1 MDNLTEK
8 VVGFVGTGVMGRSMA
23 ANLMKAGITVCVYN
37 RTREKAEDLI
47 ADGAIWKDTPGE
59 VAKASDIV
67 ITMVGY
73 PKDVE
78 EVYFNANGLLAN
90 AAQGAYLIDMTTS
103 SPALAKK
110 IFQTAK
116 DQGIFAMD
124 APVSGGDIG
133 AREGTLSI
141 MVGAEKDAF
150 EAMRPLFELLG
161 KNIQHQG
168 GAGAGQYTKMANQ
181 IAIAGNMMGVS
192 EAIAYAKQ
200 VGLDPTHVLDSIATG
215 AAGSWSLSNL
225 APRMIRGDFAP
236 GFYIKHFIK
245 DMGIAI
251 ESAEEAGLTL
261 PGLTLAKQLYNQL
274 AREGLEDEG
283 TQALFKLVCRTKEE

>member
-1 MDNLTEK
+1 MDNLAEK

-23 ANLMKAGITVCVYN
+23 SNLMKAGITVCVYN

-90 AAQGAYLIDMTTS
+90 AQEGAYLIDMTTS

-110 IFQTAK
+110 IYHTAK

-141 MVGAEKDAF
+141 MVGADKDAF
-150 EAMRPLFELLG
+150 EEMRPLFELLG

-215 AAGSWSLSNL
+215 AAGSWSLTNL

-251 ESAEEAGLTL
+251 ESAEEAGLRL

-283 TQALFKLVCRTKEE
+283 TQALFKLVCRTKE

>member
-1 MDNLTEK
+1 MTNLTEK

-47 ADGAIWKDTPGE
+47 ADGAIWKDNPAE

-78 EVYFNANGLLAN
+78 EVYFNADGLLAN
-90 AAQGAYLIDMTTS
+90 AQQGAYLIDMTTS
-103 SPALAKK
+103 SPLLAKK
-110 IFQTAK
+110 IYQTAK
-116 DQGIFAMD
+116 DHGLHAMD

-133 AREGTLSI
+133 AREATLSI
-141 MVGAEKDAF
+141 MVGADPAAF
-150 EAMRPLFELLG
+150 DAMRPLFELLG

-168 GAGAGQYTKMANQ
+168 AAGAGQYTKMANQ

-251 ESAEEAGLTL
+251 ESAEEAGLSL

-283 TQALFKLVCRTKEE
+283 TQALFKLVCRTKE

>member
-1 MDNLTEK
+1 MSTLNEK
-8 VVGFVGTGVMGRSMA
+8 VIGFVGTGVMGRSMA
-23 ANLMKAGITVCVYN
+23 LNLMKEGLTVCVYN

-47 ADGAIWKDTPGE
+47 AEGAIWKDTPGE
-59 VAKASDIV
+59 IAKACDII

-73 PKDVE
+73 PRDVE
-78 EVYFNANGLLAN
+78 EVYFNADGIIAN
-90 AAQGAYLIDMTTS
+90 AQEGAYLIDMTTS
-103 SPALAKK
+103 SPSLAKK
-110 IFQTAK
+110 IYQTAK
-116 DQGIFAMD
+116 ETGLFAMD

-141 MVGAEKDAF
+141 MVGADDAAY
-150 EAMRPLFELLG
+150 EAMLPLFEILG

-168 GAGAGQYTKMANQ
+168 TAGAGQYTKMANQ

-192 EAIAYAKQ
+192 EAIAYAKT

-225 APRMIRGDFAP
+225 APRMIRGDWAP

-245 DMGIAI
+245 DMKIAI
-251 ESAEEAGLTL
+251 ESAEEENLTL
-261 PGLTLAKQLYNQL
+261 PGLNLAKQLYDEL
-274 AREGLEDEG
+274 AIKGKENEG
-283 TQALFKLVCRTKEE
+283 TQALIKLLLKEA

>member
-1 MDNLTEK
+1 MDNLAEK

-23 ANLMKAGITVCVYN
+23 SNLMKAGITVCVYN

-90 AAQGAYLIDMTTS
+90 AQEGAYLIDMTTS

-110 IFQTAK
+110 IYQTAK

-141 MVGAEKDAF
+141 MVGADKDAF
-150 EAMRPLFELLG
+150 EEMRPLFELLG

-215 AAGSWSLSNL
+215 AAGSWSLTNL

-251 ESAEEAGLTL
+251 ESAEEAGLSL

-283 TQALFKLVCRTKEE
+283 TQALFKLVCRTKE

>member
-1 MDNLTEK
+1 MDNLAEK

-23 ANLMKAGITVCVYN
+23 SNLMKAGITVCVYN

-90 AAQGAYLIDMTTS
+90 AQEGAYLIDITTS

-110 IFQTAK
+110 IYHTAK

-141 MVGAEKDAF
+141 MVGADKDAF
-150 EAMRPLFELLG
+150 EEMRPLFELLG

-215 AAGSWSLSNL
+215 AAGSWSLTNL

-251 ESAEEAGLTL
+251 ESAEEAGLSL

-283 TQALFKLVCRTKEE
+283 TQALFKLVCRTKE

>member
-1 MDNLTEK
+1 MDNLAEK

-23 ANLMKAGITVCVYN
+23 SNLMKAGITVCVYN

-90 AAQGAYLIDMTTS
+90 AQEGAYLIDMTTS

-110 IFQTAK
+110 IYHTAK

-141 MVGAEKDAF
+141 MVGADKDAF
-150 EAMRPLFELLG
+150 EEMRPLFELLG

-215 AAGSWSLSNL
+215 AAGSWSLTNL

-251 ESAEEAGLTL
+251 ESAEEAGLSL

-283 TQALFKLVCRTKEE
+283 TQALFKLVCRTKE

>member
-1 MDNLTEK
+1 MDNLAEK

-90 AAQGAYLIDMTTS
+90 AQQGAYLIDMTTS
-103 SPALAKK
+103 SPTLAKK
-110 IFQTAK
+110 IYQTAK

-141 MVGAEKDAF
+141 MVGADKDAF

-283 TQALFKLVCRTKEE
+283 TQALFKLVCRVKE

>member
-1 MDNLTEK
+1 MDNLAEK

-90 AAQGAYLIDMTTS
+90 AQEGAYLIDMTTS

-110 IFQTAK
+110 IYQTAK

-141 MVGAEKDAF
+141 MVGADKDAF
-150 EAMRPLFELLG
+150 EEMRPLFELLG

-251 ESAEEAGLTL
+251 ESAEEAGLSL

-283 TQALFKLVCRTKEE
+283 TQALFKLVCRVKE

>member
-1 MDNLTEK
+1 MDNLAEK

-23 ANLMKAGITVCVYN
+23 SNLMKAGITVCVYN

-90 AAQGAYLIDMTTS
+90 AQEGAYLIDMTTS

-110 IFQTAK
+110 IYQTAK

-141 MVGAEKDAF
+141 MVGADKDAF
-150 EAMRPLFELLG
+150 EEMRPLFELLG

-215 AAGSWSLSNL
+215 AAGSWSLTNL

-251 ESAEEAGLTL
+251 ESAEEAGLSL

-283 TQALFKLVCRTKEE
+283 TQALFKLVSRVKE

>member
-1 MDNLTEK
+1 MDNLAEK

-23 ANLMKAGITVCVYN
+23 ANLMKADITVCVYN

-47 ADGAIWKDTPGE
+47 ADGAIWKDSPGE

-90 AAQGAYLIDMTTS
+90 AQEGAYLIDMTTS

-110 IFQTAK
+110 IYQTAK

-141 MVGAEKDAF
+141 MVGADKDAF
-150 EAMRPLFELLG
+150 EEMRPLFELLG

-251 ESAEEAGLTL
+251 ESAEEAGLSL

-283 TQALFKLVCRTKEE
+283 TQALFKLVSRVKE

>member
-1 MDNLTEK
+1 MTNLTEK

-47 ADGAIWKDTPGE
+47 ADGAIWKDSPAE

-78 EVYFNANGLLAN
+78 EVYFNADGLLAN
-90 AAQGAYLIDMTTS
+90 AQEGAYLIDMTTS
-103 SPALAKK
+103 SPLLAKK
-110 IFQTAK
+110 IYQAAK
-116 DQGIFAMD
+116 AHNIFAMD

-133 AREGTLSI
+133 AREATLSI
-141 MVGAEKDAF
+141 MVGADPAAYDA
-150 EAMRPLFELLG
+150 MKPLFELLG

-168 GAGAGQYTKMANQ
+168 APGAGQYTKMANQ

-251 ESAEEAGLTL
+251 ESAEEAGLDL
-261 PGLTLAKQLYNQL
+261 PGLKLAKKLYDQL
-274 AREGLEDEG
+274 ADKGLENDG
-283 TQALFKLVCRTKEE
+283 TQALFKLISKQV

>member
-1 MDNLTEK
+1 MTNLTEK

-23 ANLMKAGITVCVYN
+23 ANLIKAGITVCVYN

-47 ADGAIWKDTPGE
+47 ADGAIWKDTPAE

-78 EVYFNANGLLAN
+78 EVYFNADGLLAN
-90 AAQGAYLIDMTTS
+90 AQPGAYLIDMTTS
-103 SPALAKK
+103 SPLLAKK
-110 IFQTAK
+110 IYQTAK
-116 DQGIFAMD
+116 DHNIFAMD

-133 AREGTLSI
+133 AREATLSI
-141 MVGAEKDAF
+141 MVGADAAAF
-150 EAMRPLFELLG
+150 DAMLPLFELLG

-168 GAGAGQYTKMANQ
+168 AAGAGQYTKMANQ

-251 ESAEEAGLTL
+251 ESAEEAGLDL
-261 PGLTLAKQLYNQL
+261 PGLTLAKKLYDQL
-274 AREGLEDEG
+274 ADKGLENDG
-283 TQALFKLVCRTKEE
+283 TQALFKLISKEV

>member
-1 MDNLTEK
+1 MDNLAEK

-90 AAQGAYLIDMTTS
+90 AQEGAYLIDMTTS

-110 IFQTAK
+110 IYQTAK

-141 MVGAEKDAF
+141 MVGADKDAF
-150 EAMRPLFELLG
+150 EEMRPLFELLG
-161 KNIQHQG
+161 KNIQ
-168 GAGAGQYTKMANQ
+168 
-181 IAIAGNMMGVS
+181 
-192 EAIAYAKQ
+192 
-200 VGLDPTHVLDSIATG
+200 
-215 AAGSWSLSNL
+215 
-225 APRMIRGDFAP
+225 
-236 GFYIKHFIK
+236 
-245 DMGIAI
+245 
-251 ESAEEAGLTL
+251 
-261 PGLTLAKQLYNQL
+261 
-274 AREGLEDEG
+274 
-283 TQALFKLVCRTKEE
+283 

>member
-1 MDNLTEK
+1 MDNLAEK

-90 AAQGAYLIDMTTS
+90 AQEGAYLIDMTTS

-110 IFQTAK
+110 IYQTAK

-141 MVGAEKDAF
+141 MVGADKDAF
-150 EAMRPLFELLG
+150 EEMRPLFELLG

-192 EAIAYAKQ
+192 EALAYAKQ

-283 TQALFKLVCRTKEE
+283 TQALFKLVCRVKE

>member
-1 MDNLTEK
+1 MDNLAEK

-23 ANLMKAGITVCVYN
+23 SNLMKAGITVCVYN

-90 AAQGAYLIDMTTS
+90 AQDGAYLIDMTTS

-110 IFQTAK
+110 IYQTAK

-141 MVGAEKDAF
+141 MVGADKDAF
-150 EAMRPLFELLG
+150 EEMRPLFELLG

-215 AAGSWSLSNL
+215 AAGSWSLTNL

-251 ESAEEAGLTL
+251 ESAEEAGLNL

-283 TQALFKLVCRTKEE
+283 TQALFKLVCRTKE

>member
-1 MDNLTEK
+1 MDNLAEK

-23 ANLMKAGITVCVYN
+23 SNLMKAGITVCVYN

-90 AAQGAYLIDMTTS
+90 AQEGAYLIDMTTS

-110 IFQTAK
+110 IYQTAK

-141 MVGAEKDAF
+141 MVGADKDAF
-150 EAMRPLFELLG
+150 EEIRPLFELLG

-283 TQALFKLVCRTKEE
+283 TQALFKLVCRTKE

>member
-1 MDNLTEK
+1 MDNLAEK
-8 VVGFVGTGVMGRSMA
+8 VVGFVGTGIMGRSMA
-23 ANLMKAGITVCVYN
+23 SNLMKAGITVCVYN

-90 AAQGAYLIDMTTS
+90 AQEGAYLIDMTTS

-110 IFQTAK
+110 IYHTAK

-141 MVGAEKDAF
+141 MVGADKDAF
-150 EAMRPLFELLG
+150 EEMRPLFELLG

-215 AAGSWSLSNL
+215 AAGSWSLTNL

-251 ESAEEAGLTL
+251 ESAEEAGLSL

-283 TQALFKLVCRTKEE
+283 TQALFKLVCRTKE

>member
-1 MDNLTEK
+1 MDNLAEK

-23 ANLMKAGITVCVYN
+23 SNLMKAGITVCVYN

-90 AAQGAYLIDMTTS
+90 AQDGAYLIDMTTS

-110 IFQTAK
+110 IYQTAK

-141 MVGAEKDAF
+141 MVGADKDAF
-150 EAMRPLFELLG
+150 EEMRPLFELLG

-215 AAGSWSLSNL
+215 AAGSWSLTNL

-251 ESAEEAGLTL
+251 ESAEEAGLSL

-283 TQALFKLVCRTKEE
+283 TQALFKLVCRTKE

>member
-1 MDNLTEK
+1 MDNLAEK

-110 IFQTAK
+110 IYQTAK

-141 MVGAEKDAF
+141 MVGADKDAF

-251 ESAEEAGLTL
+251 ESAEEAGLKL

-283 TQALFKLVCRTKEE
+283 TQALFKLVCRVKEE

>member
-1 MDNLTEK
+1 MTNLTEK

-23 ANLMKAGITVCVYN
+23 ANLIKAGITVCVYN

-47 ADGAIWKDTPGE
+47 ADGAIWKDTPAE

-78 EVYFNANGLLAN
+78 EVYFNADGLLAN
-90 AAQGAYLIDMTTS
+90 AQPGAYLIDMTTS
-103 SPALAKK
+103 SPLLAKK
-110 IFQTAK
+110 IYQTAR
-116 DQGIFAMD
+116 DHNIFAMD

-133 AREGTLSI
+133 AREATLSI
-141 MVGAEKDAF
+141 MVGADAAAF
-150 EAMRPLFELLG
+150 DAMRPLFELLG

-168 GAGAGQYTKMANQ
+168 AAGAGQYTKMANQ

-251 ESAEEAGLTL
+251 ESAEEAGLDL
-261 PGLTLAKQLYNQL
+261 PGLTLAKKLYDQL
-274 AREGLEDEG
+274 ADKGLENDG
-283 TQALFKLVCRTKEE
+283 TQALFKLISKEV

>member
-1 MDNLTEK
+1 MDNLAEK

-23 ANLMKAGITVCVYN
+23 ANLMKADITVCVYN

-90 AAQGAYLIDMTTS
+90 AQEGAYLIDMTTS

-110 IFQTAK
+110 IYQTAK

-141 MVGAEKDAF
+141 MVGADKDAF
-150 EAMRPLFELLG
+150 EEMRPLFELLG

-251 ESAEEAGLTL
+251 ESAEEAGLDL

-283 TQALFKLVCRTKEE
+283 TQALFKLVSRVKE

>member
-1 MDNLTEK
+1 MDNLAEK

-47 ADGAIWKDTPGE
+47 ADGAIWKDSPGE

-90 AAQGAYLIDMTTS
+90 AQEGAYLIDMTTS

-110 IFQTAK
+110 IYQTAK

-141 MVGAEKDAF
+141 MVGADKDAF
-150 EAMRPLFELLG
+150 EEMRPLFELLG

-251 ESAEEAGLTL
+251 ESAEEAGLDL

-283 TQALFKLVCRTKEE
+283 TQALFKLVSRVKE

>member
-1 MDNLTEK
+1 MDNLAEK

-23 ANLMKAGITVCVYN
+23 SNLMKAGITVCVYN

-90 AAQGAYLIDMTTS
+90 AQEGAYLIDMTTS

-110 IFQTAK
+110 IYHTAK

-141 MVGAEKDAF
+141 MVGADKDAF
-150 EAMRPLFELLG
+150 EEMRPLFELLG

-215 AAGSWSLSNL
+215 AAGSWSLTNL

-251 ESAEEAGLTL
+251 ESAEEAGLDL

-283 TQALFKLVCRTKEE
+283 TQALFKLVCRTKE

>member
-1 MDNLTEK
+1 MTILSEK
-8 VVGFVGTGVMGRSMA
+8 VIGFVGTGVMGRSMA
-23 ANLMKAGITVCVYN
+23 MNLMKEGLTLCVYN

-47 ADGAIWKDTPGE
+47 AEGAIWKDTPGD
-59 VAKASDIV
+59 VAKACDII

-73 PKDVE
+73 PRDVE
-78 EVYFNANGLLAN
+78 EVYFNANGIIAN
-90 AAQGAYLIDMTTS
+90 AQSGSYLIDMTTS
-103 SPALAKK
+103 SPSLAKK
-110 IFQTAK
+110 IHQTAK
-116 DQGIFAMD
+116 EKGLYAMD

-141 MVGAEKDAF
+141 MVGAD
-150 EAMRPLFELLG
+150 EAAYNEMMPLFELLG

-168 GAGAGQYTKMANQ
+168 APGAGQYTKMANQ

-192 EAIAYAKQ
+192 EAIAYAKT

-225 APRMIRGDFAP
+225 APRMIRGDWAP

-245 DMGIAI
+245 DMKIAI
-251 ESAEEAGLTL
+251 ESAEEEGLSL
-261 PGLTLAKQLYNQL
+261 PGLTLAKQLYDEL
-274 AREGLEDEG
+274 AIKGMEDEG
-283 TQALFKLVCRTKEE
+283 TQALIKLLLKES

>member
-1 MDNLTEK
+1 MTILAEK

-23 ANLMKAGITVCVYN
+23 ANLLKEGITVCVYN

-47 ADGAIWKDTPGE
+47 ADGAIWKDTPAD

-73 PKDVE
+73 PKDVD
-78 EVYFNANGLLAN
+78 EVYFNADGLLAN
-90 AAQGAYLIDMTTS
+90 AQAGAYLIDMTTS
-103 SPALAKK
+103 SPLLAKK
-110 IFQTAK
+110 IYQTAK
-116 DQGIFAMD
+116 DHGIHAMD

-141 MVGAEKDAF
+141 MVGADEADF

-168 GAGAGQYTKMANQ
+168 AAGAGQYTKMANQ

-215 AAGSWSLSNL
+215 AAGSWSLTNL

-261 PGLTLAKQLYNQL
+261 PGLTLAKQLYDQL
-274 AREGLEDEG
+274 AREGLENEG
-283 TQALFKLVCRTKEE
+283 TQALFKLILPKAE